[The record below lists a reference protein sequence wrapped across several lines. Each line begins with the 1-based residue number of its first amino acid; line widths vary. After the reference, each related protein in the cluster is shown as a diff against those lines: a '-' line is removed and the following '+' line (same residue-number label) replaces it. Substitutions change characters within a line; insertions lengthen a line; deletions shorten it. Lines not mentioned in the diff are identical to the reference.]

1 MVHFRTMPTAPTPIL
16 SATDGPP
23 FILRRAAGTAFLIVC
38 DHASAAIPAAL
49 GTLGLTPDILG
60 THIASDIGARWVAQR
75 VAARLDA
82 TLISAGYS
90 RLVIDC
96 NRYPWDP
103 ASIAGQ
109 SAGINV
115 PGNDRL
121 GQAARIARLAEI
133 FLPYHRAIATA
144 LRELKERGARPVLVS
159 VHSCTPML
167 DGPPRPWPIGLS
179 YTAPGGLAR
188 RCIGALR
195 RAGLDPVGDNE
206 PYALEP
212 GVDYTVPEHAQRAG
226 LEYLQVEFRQDLI
239 GTEAHAHVWADR
251 LLDAIVEV
259 SAAGAS
265 SAVEAWIPPWPC
277 PHQAEETATLLT
289 PPARQRPDQNL

>member
-1 MVHFRTMPTAPTPIL
+1 MPNPPTPIL
-16 SATDGPP
+16 GAADHPP
-23 FILRRAAGTAFLIVC
+23 FILRRAAGTAFLVVC

-49 GTLGLTPDILG
+49 GALGLTPDILG
-60 THIASDIGARWVAQR
+60 THIASDIGARWVAER

-109 SAGINV
+109 SAGTHV
-115 PGNDRL
+115 TGNEELDH
-121 GQAARIARLAEI
+121 AARDARLAEI

-144 LRELKERGARPVLVS
+144 LRDLMERGARPVLVS
-159 VHSCTPML
+159 MHSCTPML
-167 DGPPRPWPIGLS
+167 AGPPRPWPIGLS
-179 YTAPGGLAR
+179 YTAPGGFSR

-195 RAGLDPVGDNE
+195 RAGLNPVGDNE

-212 GVDYTVPEHAQRAG
+212 GVDYTIPEHAQRAG

-239 GTEAHAHVWADR
+239 GTEAHAHQWADR
-251 LLDAIVEV
+251 LLDAIVEA

-265 SAVEAWIPPWPC
+265 SAAEVWIPSWPC
-277 PHQAEETATLLT
+277 PHQAVGAAALLA
-289 PPARQRPDQNL
+289 PSALGRADQNL